1 MSMNPEQFPTY
12 KNLFPV
18 LRNRTTS
25 GELDAFFIKSGYS
38 TINRLQ
44 FIQSLIIKERGHSV
58 PKNTY
63 RIIELVGVSTIS
75 WEDAAKNAMEVAV
88 KSLEEMRVAEV
99 VKLDLTIEDGKV
111 ATYRARVTTSF
122 KYIDSWWI
130 LKDDDY

>member
-1 MSMNPEQFPTY
+1 
-12 KNLFPV
+12 
-18 LRNRTTS
+18 
-25 GELDAFFIKSGYS
+25 
-38 TINRLQ
+38 
-44 FIQSLIIKERGHSV
+44 V

-75 WEDAAKNAMEVAV
+75 WEDAARNAMEAAA

-122 KYIDSWWI
+122 KYIDAWWI
-130 LKDDDY
+130 LKEDDY

>member
-1 MSMNPEQFPTY
+1 M
-12 KNLFPV
+12 
-18 LRNRTTS
+18 
-25 GELDAFFIKSGYS
+25 
-38 TINRLQ
+38 
-44 FIQSLIIKERGHSV
+44 

-75 WEDAAKNAMEVAV
+75 WEDAAKNAMEVAA